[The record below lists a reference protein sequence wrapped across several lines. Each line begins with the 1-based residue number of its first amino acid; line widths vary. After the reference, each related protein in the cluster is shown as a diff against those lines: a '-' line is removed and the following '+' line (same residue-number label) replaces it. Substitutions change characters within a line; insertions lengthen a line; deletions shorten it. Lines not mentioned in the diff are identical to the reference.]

1 MQSRTNRDADEQAGA
16 GEPRQPG
23 WYNGREMSMLRLLGR
38 NTSGN
43 VQKVI
48 FLLEELGAPYKRED
62 YGRQFNNT
70 QDAAYLKLNP
80 NGKVPTLVDGD
91 VVVWESNTILR
102 YLCST
107 LKKDQLYPTDPATR
121 SEVERWMDWLLA
133 AVNYH
138 YVAVFKDSK
147 KAANERAAGFE
158 TDAKELAGQLSILD
172 GAMAGKAWVAGG
184 QFTIADI
191 ALGPIMHRCLDFPIA
206 LPALT
211 NLKAWRAKLAERPA
225 FKKATGA

>member
-1 MQSRTNRDADEQAGA
+1 
-16 GEPRQPG
+16 
-23 WYNGREMSMLRLLGR
+23 MLRLLGR

-48 FLLEELGAPYKRED
+48 FLLEELGAPYARED

-91 VVVWESNTILR
+91 TVIWESNTILR
-102 YLCST
+102 YLASK
-107 LKKDQLYPTDPATR
+107 LKKDALYPTDLAARTQ
-121 SEVERWMDWLLA
+121 VERWMDWLLA
-133 AVNYH
+133 SLNYH

-147 KAANERAAGFE
+147 KAANERAATFE
-158 TDAKELAGQLSILD
+158 TDAKELATQLSILD
-172 GAMAGKAWVAGG
+172 GAMAGKTWVTGST
-184 QFTIADI
+184 FTIADV
-191 ALGPIMHRCLDFPIA
+191 ALGPIVHRCLDFPIT
-206 LPALT
+206 LPALP
-211 NLKAWRAKLAERPA
+211 NLKAWRARLAERPA